1 MTRKEYEHKLDTILE
16 YLLVEIHNSMNG
28 KVEKDTDGSI
38 SISDFRYQPEFE
50 FDSDEVEVLKE
61 FATEH
66 CIDLS
71 LITD

>member
-28 KVEKDTDGSI
+28 IPEETDKGRIITNLLMPTFVFSNEDI
-38 SISDFRYQPEFE
+38 QII
-50 FDSDEVEVLKE
+50 KE